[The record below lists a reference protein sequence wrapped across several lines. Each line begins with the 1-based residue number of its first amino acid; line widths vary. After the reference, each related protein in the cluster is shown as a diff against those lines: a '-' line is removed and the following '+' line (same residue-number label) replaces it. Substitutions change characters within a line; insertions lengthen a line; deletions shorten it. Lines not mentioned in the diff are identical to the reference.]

1 MISAYFNGKFVDS
14 NDPVIPIDER
24 GHQFGDGVYE
34 YIRIY
39 NGKPFM
45 LEEHVD
51 RLYQSAYA
59 IKLQIDPN
67 RDALKNTMLELIQKS
82 GLTNLDLYVQVTRG
96 IAPRNHLFPDC
107 PVSVSMTVKP
117 FRTIKTGEKGA
128 GVILCPDERWQNCYI
143 KSLNLLPNILAKQ
156 IAFEKGF
163 LEAVLVRDG
172 KVTEGTSSNVY
183 IVKNSSITTTPLSKH
198 ILSGITR
205 MAVKDIAI
213 ETGIPFIEKQF
224 TPDEMIQADEIFITS
239 TSLEIMPIVRVE
251 DKEISGG
258 KTGTITRTLQE
269 RFKERIFNSSQSN
282 FTSL

>member
-1 MISAYFNGKFVDS
+1 MISAYFNGKFVDA

-34 YIRIY
+34 VIRIY

-59 IKLQIDPN
+59 IKLQIDP
-67 RDALKNTMLELIQKS
+67 DCGALKNTMLELIRES
-82 GLTNLDLYVQVTRG
+82 GLINLDLYVQVTRG
-96 IAPRNHLFPDC
+96 MASRNHLFPDC

-117 FRTIKTGEKGA
+117 FRTIKIGEKGA
-128 GVILCPDERWQNCYI
+128 GVTFLPDERWQNCFI

-156 IAFEKGF
+156 SAYEKGF

-183 IVKNSSITTTPLSKH
+183 IVKNSSIITTPLSKH

-205 MAVKDIAI
+205 MAVKGIAI
-213 ETGIPFIEKQF
+213 ENGIPFIEKQF

-239 TSLEIMPIVRVE
+239 TTMEIMPIVRVE
-251 DKEISGG
+251 DHEINGG
-258 KTGTITRTLQE
+258 EVGTITRTLQE
-269 RFKERIFNSSQSN
+269 QFKERIFHSIPV
-282 FTSL
+282 